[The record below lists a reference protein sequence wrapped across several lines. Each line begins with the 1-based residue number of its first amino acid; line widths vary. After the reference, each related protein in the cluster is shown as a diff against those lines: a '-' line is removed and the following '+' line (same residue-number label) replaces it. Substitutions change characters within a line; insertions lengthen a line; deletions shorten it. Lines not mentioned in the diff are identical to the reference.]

1 MSPSGVPHAAVGDVV
16 IRRTPNGWVVHDAD
30 QHDSPAED
38 LASAMVLA
46 DLLANDLVPRPRPPK
61 PDHALSEVEQLRL
74 AVRQLEHAL
83 SARVV
88 IEQAIGV
95 VAERRRIGPRDAFER
110 LRRVARSRGRKV
122 HDLAREVVASVTD
135 RAVPLPPELAPPHR

>member
-1 MSPSGVPHAAVGDVV
+1 MTGASMSHVRAPSRRVLGGELMSPSGVPNTAVGDVV
-16 IRRTPNGWVVHDAD
+16 IRRTPNGWVVHDVD
-30 QHDSPAED
+30 QQESPAED

-46 DLLANDLVPRPRPPK
+46 DLLASDLVPRPRPPK
-61 PDHALSEVEQLRL
+61 PETPLSEVEQLRL

-95 VAERRRIGPRDAFER
+95 VAER
-110 LRRVARSRGRKV
+110 
-122 HDLAREVVASVTD
+122 
-135 RAVPLPPELAPPHR
+135 

>member
-16 IRRTPNGWVVHDAD
+16 IRRTPNGGVVHDAD

-95 VAERRRIGPRDAFER
+95 VA
-110 LRRVARSRGRKV
+110 
-122 HDLAREVVASVTD
+122 SVTD